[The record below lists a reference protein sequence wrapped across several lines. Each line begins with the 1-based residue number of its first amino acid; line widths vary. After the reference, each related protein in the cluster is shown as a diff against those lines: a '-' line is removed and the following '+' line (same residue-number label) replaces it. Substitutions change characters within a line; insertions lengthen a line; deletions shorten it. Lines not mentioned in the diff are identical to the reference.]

1 MKKFLLLWAALAITS
16 SAAWAQKADDM
27 VGEWYNFEKDAI
39 VDVYKKGDA
48 YYGKVS
54 WLKNDFNEDKSK
66 PKRDQKN
73 PNEKLRTRVILGLGI
88 LKDLKWDADDKEWKG
103 GEIYDTKSGKTYSCY
118 AYLQKD
124 GTLFFKGYILGMP
137 FLGRST
143 TWTRASK

>member
-1 MKKFLLLWAALAITS
+1 M
-16 SAAWAQKADDM
+16 
-27 VGEWYNFEKDAI
+27 
-39 VDVYKKGDA
+39 DVYKKGDT
-48 YYGKVS
+48 YSGKVS

-66 PKRDQKN
+66 PKKDQKN

-88 LKDLKWDADDKEWKG
+88 LKDLQWDASDKEWQG

-118 AYLQKD
+118 AYMQKD